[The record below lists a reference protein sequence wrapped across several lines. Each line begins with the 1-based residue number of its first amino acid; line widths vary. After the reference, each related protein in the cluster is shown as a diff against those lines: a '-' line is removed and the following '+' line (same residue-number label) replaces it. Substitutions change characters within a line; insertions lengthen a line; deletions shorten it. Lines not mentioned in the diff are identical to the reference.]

1 MRVGYLGP
9 EGTYSEEAL
18 LSSPLAATATP
29 VPFRTERETI
39 VAVQAGEVERGIV
52 PIENS
57 LGGSV
62 GSTLDALA
70 LDAPDVTI
78 VGETVH
84 GIHHCLIA
92 RPGTRVEDVTTVV
105 SHPQASAQCAR
116 FLRERLGNPQVLPAT
131 STAEAVRSLAGGE
144 PGWAAIGNRLAAELY
159 GCEVLDAGIEDV
171 EDNETRF
178 VFLARGD
185 GHDAVGEPGEHGWK
199 TSVVFWG
206 VGADKPGWLVR
217 CLSEFAFRGVNLTK
231 IESRPM
237 RGGLG
242 QYMFFADLEGRRE
255 AGPVTGAIDGLREQA
270 ETLRVLG
277 SYPAVT

>member
-9 EGTYSEEAL
+9 EGTHCEEAL
-18 LSSPLAATATP
+18 MSSPLAASSTP
-29 VPFRTERETI
+29 VSFRTERETI
-39 VAVQAGEVERGIV
+39 MAVQAGEVERGVV
-52 PIENS
+52 PMENS

-62 GSTLDALA
+62 SPTLDALA
-70 LDAPDVTI
+70 LDAPDVMI
-78 VGETVH
+78 VGEAVH
-84 GIHHCLIA
+84 PIHHCLIA
-92 RPGTRVEDVTTVV
+92 RPGTVEADVTTVV

-116 FLRERLGNPQVLPAT
+116 FLRERLGSPRVLPAT
-131 STAEAVRSLAGGE
+131 STADAVRTVGSGE

-159 GCEVLDAGIEDV
+159 DCEILDADIEDV

-178 VFLARGD
+178 VFLAHGD
-185 GHDAVGEPGEHGWK
+185 GHEPVGAGGDHGWK

-242 QYMFFADLEGRRE
+242 RYMFFADLEGPRDH
-255 AGPVTGAIDGLREQA
+255 GPVADAIEGLREQA
-270 ETLRVLG
+270 QTLRVLG
-277 SYPAVT
+277 SYPAAA

>member
-9 EGTYSEEAL
+9 EGTYTEEAL
-18 LSSPLAATATP
+18 LRSPLAPAATP

-62 GSTLDALA
+62 AATLDALA
-70 LDAPDVTI
+70 LDAPEVTI
-78 VGETVH
+78 VGEVIH
-84 GIHHCLIA
+84 PIHHCLIA
-92 RPGTRVEDVTTVV
+92 PPGTSEADVTTVI
-105 SHPQASAQCAR
+105 SHPQASMQCAR
-116 FLRERLGNPQVLPAT
+116 FLRERLGGPRLVPAT
-131 STAEAVRSLAGGE
+131 STAEAVRSLAGAE
-144 PGWAAIGNRLAAELY
+144 PGSAAIGNRLAAELY
-159 GCEVLDAGIEDV
+159 DCEVLDADIEDV

-178 VFLARGD
+178 VFLALGD
-185 GHDAVGEPGEHGWK
+185 GHDPVGEAGEHGWK

-255 AGPVTGAIDGLREQA
+255 DGPVTDAIEGLREQA

-277 SYPAVT
+277 SYPATA